1 MDTDLAEFLEALVL
15 KGMIFSYVA
24 IAFAG
29 ALKWVLDYVRMRRG
43 IRITG
48 YVVVGLLSVFIILKA
63 PGWIVAWMMDGVS
76 AEITFN

>member
-1 MDTDLAEFLEALVL
+1 MDTDLTEFLEALVL

-48 YVVVGLLSVFIILKA
+48 TS
-63 PGWIVAWMMDGVS
+63 
-76 AEITFN
+76 